1 MPLPELA
8 EEVKKVLVDL
18 TASFNLE
25 RVKKINHIYNTILVF
40 LDFIGFNFYFML
52 KKFDA
57 SLPDKDYAYIPRFDS
72 ISGSY
77 IIEDLKDFLEVYHF
91 VGPNLPWDEV
101 FEIFKFYKDLEVV
114 ARGEW
119 RKTLTAIDSAKR
131 SGILLDLVRHLD
143 QNPYYKV
150 STKPP
155 NEKIVEAFLENLR
168 LRTENLL
175 TKLKTEKRTNKK
187 NQLVQAIFGTTGISR
202 TKYYT
207 QKGHITYSKKGLPGF
222 NYVEPVNYLKAF
234 LLDYYKRDIREL
246 VNLLLVKGE
255 WSSQALS
262 QPFSD
267 SFHQLMSFSENI
279 NQFDEELA
287 DDAEKGSKLKTL
299 MYRSERDVNATNLM
313 SQLLNDVNSR
323 ALELI
328 NGAGTHMIVVGKNIK
343 SCMEDQAKPK
353 HDLLFNWKAL
363 ENSSE
368 KDLRT
373 WMSEVYKMIYY
384 FIQLLQFFTK
394 K

>member
-1 MPLPELA
+1 
-8 EEVKKVLVDL
+8 
-18 TASFNLE
+18 
-25 RVKKINHIYNTILVF
+25 VKKINHIYNTILVF

-187 NQLVQAIFGTTGISR
+187 TSWSRRYLAPLGLAALSTTP
-202 TKYYT
+202 
-207 QKGHITYSKKGLPGF
+207 KKGTSHT
-222 NYVEPVNYLKAF
+222 V
-234 LLDYYKRDIREL
+234 KRGCRVLIM
-246 VNLLLVKGE
+246 
-255 WSSQALS
+255 WS
-262 QPFSD
+262 
-267 SFHQLMSFSENI
+267 
-279 NQFDEELA
+279 
-287 DDAEKGSKLKTL
+287 
-299 MYRSERDVNATNLM
+299 R
-313 SQLLNDVNSR
+313 
-323 ALELI
+323 
-328 NGAGTHMIVVGKNIK
+328 
-343 SCMEDQAKPK
+343 
-353 HDLLFNWKAL
+353 
-363 ENSSE
+363 
-368 KDLRT
+368 
-373 WMSEVYKMIYY
+373 
-384 FIQLLQFFTK
+384 
-394 K
+394 